1 MKDLWE
7 NTILDIFLDL
17 GTIPWYDTVPK

>member
-17 GTIPWYDTVPK
+17 GTIRSQNKQL